1 MAGSPQSFHV
11 QDIIYR
17 RDGTLSLP
25 MRLFRPEGAGPFSLV
40 LDIHGGAW
48 TSGDL
53 ADGRERDET
62 LARQGFVVA
71 APNFRHAG
79 DGYPASLVDIN
90 YAIRWLKAQASEF
103 HIDPARVGIAGTS
116 SGGHLAMLAAMRPSD
131 RRYAALTL
139 PAGFAETDAAVRAVA
154 MSWPV
159 INPLSRY
166 RHARRLADRTTPPE
180 WAVAMPAKHD
190 LYWKSEAA
198 MSEGNPMLA
207 LERGERVELP
217 PTLWVQGRPD
227 DIHDYRDPESP
238 IPGTESERFA
248 ANYRRAGGQIE
259 VLYIDNAT
267 RASPASYEP
276 VAAFFRRHLG

>member
-1 MAGSPQSFHV
+1 MADSPYSFHV
-11 QDIIYR
+11 QDITYLR
-17 RDGTLSLP
+17 HGTREWPL
-25 MRLFRPEGAGPFSLV
+25 RLFRPEGAGPFPLV

-53 ADGRERDET
+53 ADGQARDET
-62 LARQGFVVA
+62 LARAGFVVA

-79 DGYPASLVDIN
+79 DGYPSSLADIN
-90 YAIRWLKAQASEF
+90 YAIRWLKAQAGEYR
-103 HIDPARVGIAGTS
+103 IDPARVGIAGTS
-116 SGGHLAMLAAMRPSD
+116 SGGHLAMLAAMRPAD
-131 RRYAALTL
+131 RRYAAIKL
-139 PAGFAETDAAVRAVA
+139 PAGFAETDATVRAVA

-166 RHARRLADRTTPPE
+166 RHARRLADSATPPE

-190 LYWKSEAA
+190 LYWKTEAT

-207 LERGERVELP
+207 LERGERLTLVP
-217 PTLWVQGRPD
+217 ALWVQGRPD

-238 IPGTESERFA
+238 SPGTESERFA
-248 ANYRRAGGQIE
+248 ANYRKAGGQID

-267 RASPASYEP
+267 RASPTSYEP
-276 VAAFFRRHLG
+276 VRDFFRRHLG